1 MKQKAIYPG
10 TFDPFT
16 NGHLDVLERALNIFE
31 EVIVVIAANSHKQ
44 ALFSGEERL
53 SMIREVIADYSTVS
67 VEMLHDGLL
76 ADYARQVGARAIV
89 RGVRQVKDFE
99 YEFQMSLLNRQL
111 YPEVTTVF
119 LRFMLKHPEVKCCKN
134 ISHTKRTA
142 CVARIGLDKHS
153 DNIPPDLTGH
163 LIEFIKCGK
172 PKKLAFFF
180 RRINF

>member
-1 MKQKAIYPG
+1 MTQKAIYPG

-31 EVIVVIAANSHKQ
+31 EVIVVLAENCHKQ
-44 ALFSGEERL
+44 ALFTVKEREI
-53 SMIREVIADYSTVS
+53 MTKEVTGGYPGVS
-67 VEMLHDGLL
+67 VEVLHKGLL

-119 LRFMLKHPEVKCCKN
+119 LMPNVKYTYVASSIIKEVAMLGGDVSKFVHPSVLDMMHK
-134 ISHTKRTA
+134 KRDEYNHIT
-142 CVARIGLDKHS
+142 L
-153 DNIPPDLTGH
+153 
-163 LIEFIKCGK
+163 
-172 PKKLAFFF
+172 
-180 RRINF
+180 

>member
-31 EVIVVIAANSHKQ
+31 EVVVVIAENSQKH
-44 ALFSGEERL
+44 ALFTVEERL
-53 SMIREVIADYSTVS
+53 IMTKEVMGDYSGVS
-67 VEMLHDGLL
+67 VEVLHKGLL
-76 ADYARQVGARAIV
+76 ADYARQIGARAIV

-119 LRFMLKHPEVKCCKN
+119 LMPNVKYTYVASSIIKEVGMLGGDVSKFVHPCVLEMMHKKREEYNQKKN
-134 ISHTKRTA
+134 
-142 CVARIGLDKHS
+142 
-153 DNIPPDLTGH
+153 
-163 LIEFIKCGK
+163 
-172 PKKLAFFF
+172 
-180 RRINF
+180 

>member
-31 EVIVVIAANSHKQ
+31 EVIVVIAENSLKH
-44 ALFSGEERL
+44 ALFSAEERL
-53 SMIREVIADYSTVS
+53 CMIREVTADYSTVS

-76 ADYARQVGARAIV
+76 ADYARHLGARAIV

-99 YEFQMSLLNRQL
+99 YEFQISLLNRQL

-119 LRFMLKHPEVKCCKN
+119 LMPNVKYTYVASSIIKEVGLLGGDVSKFVHPCVLEMLH
-134 ISHTKRTA
+134 HKR
-142 CVARIGLDKHS
+142 D
-153 DNIPPDLTGH
+153 
-163 LIEFIKCGK
+163 EQQ
-172 PKKLAFFF
+172 
-180 RRINF
+180 

>member
-31 EVIVVIAANSHKQ
+31 EVIVVIAENSQKR
-44 ALFSGEERL
+44 ALFTAEEREI
-53 SMIREVIADYSTVS
+53 MTREVTCDYRGVS
-67 VEMLHDGLL
+67 VEVLQNGLVV
-76 ADYARQVGARAIV
+76 DYARQLGARAIV

-119 LRFMLKHPEVKCCKN
+119 LMPNVKYTYVASSIIKEVGMLGGDVSKFVHPCVLEMM
-134 ISHTKRTA
+134 HQKREEQS
-142 CVARIGLDKHS
+142 R
-153 DNIPPDLTGH
+153 
-163 LIEFIKCGK
+163 
-172 PKKLAFFF
+172 
-180 RRINF
+180 